1 MNNIISFSQ
10 KRIRYLILFTLCALV
25 VIYILKENA
34 TYYSFLNSSEDSIGG
49 GSLLTFFYN
58 LYFGYDFGIFILI
71 VLLVFPLI
79 LGMDYF
85 DAVDKKYDDF
95 SIVRIGYYNY
105 YKNVVFESIKKI
117 WYFPLVINFTFIFV
131 VILLG
136 YQWSGDSPVLIYG
149 YSQTI
154 DFILFS
160 LLQIVGWC
168 ILNMLTVILSQIIGN
183 KYVYGSFVIIYT
195 FAITMISLLIGFI
208 MNSVYVPFLGE
219 ITAVL
224 TLVTSPLSLIS
235 SGVTHIASGYSNL
248 LLNVLTCQLL
258 YLFLILILNKL
269 VVVMRKKKHYV
280 YNH

>member
-235 SGVTHIASGYSNL
+235 SRVTHIASGYSNL